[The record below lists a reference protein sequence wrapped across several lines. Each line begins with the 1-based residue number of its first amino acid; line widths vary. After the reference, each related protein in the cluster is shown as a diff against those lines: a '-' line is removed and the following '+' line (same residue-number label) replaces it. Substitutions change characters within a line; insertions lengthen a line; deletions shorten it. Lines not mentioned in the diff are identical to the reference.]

1 MTSHPSSEPQL
12 SSSGGLKWT
21 EQSVFVPYHRF
32 SLDGVG
38 RGSAQDLTARP
49 NAAFHPIREVELS
62 KEGCLLQFAKPI
74 ETLNRRLSIEEVLI
88 LLELIRTGQRDRLH
102 GQELYLYP
110 GIESF
115 AINAETQQVAVVLKN
130 VRPKDRFTNLKNNQ
144 LSVLAFLELIEAHC
158 PSGWKRVQHRT
169 HEILTLSGLRDQLVM
184 RSWLQNIKTL
194 FVVGVW
200 TLIALIIATIPA
212 TFFAPPAIR
221 EPLQTFYSER
231 LLLLMDQINHQRSIL
246 SQHQPVRLNVSLS
259 LPPLAPEE
267 RRQVTER
274 LAQAILKVKGRG
286 TIHPGRALRA
296 DTGDTP
302 KSLPSLK
309 KDPSLD
315 VNVVGRAPQPESSGS
330 TPKSERWSISVTDY
344 RGEVQELLKAL
355 SGEMKGMW
363 VLRIDEPEVTVSASV
378 QLDAALVTSPSKETD
393 NGRSEE

>member
-21 EQSVFVPYHRF
+21 EKSVFVPYQRF

-62 KEGCLLQFAKPI
+62 KEGCLLQFEKPI
-74 ETLNRRLSIEEVLI
+74 ERLNRRLSIEEVII
-88 LLELIRTGQRDRLH
+88 LLELTRTGQRDRLH

-130 VRPKDRFTNLKNNQ
+130 VRPKERFTNLKNNQ

-158 PSGWKRVQHRT
+158 PSGWKRVQHRK

-184 RSWLQNIKTL
+184 RSWLQNIRTL

-200 TLIALIIATIPA
+200 AVLSLIIASIPA
-212 TFFAPPAIR
+212 TFFAPPVIS

-231 LLLLMDQINHQRSIL
+231 LLFLMDQINHQRSIL

-274 LAQAILKVKGRG
+274 LAQAILKVKGKG
-286 TIHPGRALRA
+286 TIQSSRAVLPGV
-296 DTGDTP
+296 TP
-302 KSLPSLK
+302 TLSTKATTPS
-309 KDPSLD
+309 P
-315 VNVVGRAPQPESSGS
+315 NTTAVGEAPQPASSAS
-330 TPKSERWSISVTDY
+330 TPPSERWSISVTDY

-355 SGEMKGMW
+355 SGEVKGLW
-363 VLRIDEPEVTVSASV
+363 VIRVDKPEVTVSASV
-378 QLDAALVTSPSKETD
+378 QLDAARVRPPSQETLNEGSKE
-393 NGRSEE
+393 